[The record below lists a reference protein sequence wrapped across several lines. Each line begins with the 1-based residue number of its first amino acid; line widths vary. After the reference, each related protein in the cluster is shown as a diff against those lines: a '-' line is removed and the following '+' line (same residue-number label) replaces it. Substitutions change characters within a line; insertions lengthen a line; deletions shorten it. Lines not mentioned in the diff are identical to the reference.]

1 MPVTPENV
9 SEYFNGAAMNIG
21 VQMGPVSSGLADVD
35 LDCLESLRLAD
46 HFLPPTNAVFGR
58 FSKPSSHRLYYAT
71 DPEPEP
77 VIQLRGLNLEMLVEL
92 RLGCGN
98 KGAQTMFPGSIHPDS
113 GEAVEWV
120 SDGEP
125 AIVPCTTLK
134 KAVIG
139 IAVASL
145 LVRHYPAEGG
155 RHQYAQCIGG
165 FLARTGGTSAEEI
178 ARFVRIVAQAAGD
191 SEVADRARAARDAA
205 DAYAEGDNA
214 YGLTKLREMLGEPV
228 ADAIAKII
236 GYREGTGVAPAFSEE
251 ALALEFATRHA
262 GDLRYVAQWGKWY
275 RWDGTR
281 WTEDKTRQIFDLARH
296 VCREAAIRANRAA
309 KTIASAKTRAAVV
322 SLGSEDRRLAATME
336 QWDTNPWLLN
346 TPGGIVDLRTGAMRP
361 AQPDDY
367 MTMMTAATPG
377 GSCPLWHKFLQTVTG
392 GDTSLQKYLQVAS
405 GYSLTGSTR
414 EQILLFLY
422 GTGQNGKTV
431 FIQTLSDVLGD
442 YHTTAPM
449 ETFVDSV
456 NERHPT
462 DLAGLRGARLVTAA
476 ETEQGRRWAES
487 KIKTLTGGDKITARF
502 MRQDFFTYVPQFTL
516 MVYGNHKPG
525 LKSVDDAIRRRIK
538 LIPFAVKIPEADR
551 DKELPEKLKLEW
563 PGILA
568 WMIEGCLMWQRQ
580 GLATPSA
587 VEVATQN
594 YIAAEDAIGRWI
606 DECCTLDPG
615 YEAVA
620 RLFGS
625 WSAWATRYGEFVGSS
640 KRFSQMLM
648 DRGFEPR
655 RDRHGNGFVGL
666 KVAVVEPPPF

>member
-1 MPVTPENV
+1 MDNNSITPLDTARQYLQRGWKPIPIPGGMKGPRSNDWQLMPVTPENV

-281 WTEDKTRQIFDLARH
+281 WAEDKTRKSSTCPVSLPRG
-296 VCREAAIRANRAA
+296 REQSQQGPPRPSPAPRQGPPSS
-309 KTIASAKTRAAVV
+309 ASA
-322 SLGSEDRRLAATME
+322 SDDRRLAATIE
-336 QWDTNPWLLN
+336 QWDADPWLLN

-361 AQPDDY
+361 AQPEDY
-367 MTMMTAATPG
+367 MTMMTAAVTPG
-377 GSCPLWHKFLQTVTG
+377 GVDCPLWHKFSAHRDRRRHETAK
-392 GDTSLQKYLQVAS
+392 SFCRS
-405 GYSLTGSTR
+405 SCGYALTGSTR

-422 GTGQNGKTV
+422 GTGQNGKSV
-431 FIQTLSDVLGD
+431 FIQTHLRRARRLSHDRADGDV
-442 YHTTAPM
+442 
-449 ETFVDSV
+449 
-456 NERHPT
+456 
-462 DLAGLRGARLVTAA
+462 
-476 ETEQGRRWAES
+476 RR
-487 KIKTLTGGDKITARF
+487 
-502 MRQDFFTYVPQFTL
+502 
-516 MVYGNHKPG
+516 
-525 LKSVDDAIRRRIK
+525 
-538 LIPFAVKIPEADR
+538 
-551 DKELPEKLKLEW
+551 
-563 PGILA
+563 
-568 WMIEGCLMWQRQ
+568 
-580 GLATPSA
+580 
-587 VEVATQN
+587 
-594 YIAAEDAIGRWI
+594 
-606 DECCTLDPG
+606 LDPRTPPDRSG
-615 YEAVA
+615 RAA
-620 RLFGS
+620 GR
-625 WSAWATRYGEFVGSS
+625 ATGHR
-640 KRFSQMLM
+640 
-648 DRGFEPR
+648 R
-655 RDRHGNGFVGL
+655 RDRTGPAVGGNQDQDI
-666 KVAVVEPPPF
+666 